1 MYDYMKSLQRHFETK
16 PEYIQDL
23 KAEVNQTH
31 KELSTRLSK
40 EDRRLLLELVDLEDT
55 LRGEATLHSFV
66 SGYRLACGI
75 NRELSE
81 EQLGIRGREGEFALR
96 QVEIQ
101 FVLGAD
107 FVSRRRKDIGQP
119 ATLKEPVGPS
129 LFKRVVSASD
139 GIKCAT
145 KQCKTSTS
153 SEDLSHAA

>member
-31 KELSTRLSK
+31 KELSARLSK
-40 EDRRLLLELVDLEDT
+40 EDRRLLLKLVDLEDA

-81 EQLGIRGREGEFALR
+81 EQYSFEEEERSCAM
-96 QVEIQ
+96 
-101 FVLGAD
+101 
-107 FVSRRRKDIGQP
+107 
-119 ATLKEPVGPS
+119 
-129 LFKRVVSASD
+129 LFK
-139 GIKCAT
+139 
-145 KQCKTSTS
+145 
-153 SEDLSHAA
+153 SEE